1 MYIYL
6 DEGVGKSLAAA
17 FVTAEHDL
25 AHASASLL
33 QQQLTHL
40 PHHVQPRPVFTHTHT
55 QRERERERERECVC
69 VCV

>member
-33 QQQLTHL
+33 QQQLTHF
-40 PHHVQPRPVFTHTHT
+40 PHHVQPRPAFTERETGG
-55 QRERERERERECVC
+55 ERERERERL
-69 VCV
+69 